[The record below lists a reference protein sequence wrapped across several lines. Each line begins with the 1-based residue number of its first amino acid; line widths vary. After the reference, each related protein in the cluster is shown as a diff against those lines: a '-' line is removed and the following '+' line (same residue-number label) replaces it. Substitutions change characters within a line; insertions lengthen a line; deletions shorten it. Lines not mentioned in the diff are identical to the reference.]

1 MEPPACHEVG
11 SWRSF
16 QGRKKIRGLW
26 DGFTAALEVQLS
38 RRMCKLANAVDFRVL
53 LQCPCS
59 VVPQS
64 GVFRFDHM
72 RDMPW
77 LYLHICL
84 PKLANHLVY
93 KVTIQAHTS
102 EALSIRTKDDENSK
116 STVKRRRTRAR
127 FSFTSKCETVK
138 FSLHAGLHGLRR
150 LHVARPFDTTRGK
163 SCAGPH

>member
-1 MEPPACHEVG
+1 
-11 SWRSF
+11 
-16 QGRKKIRGLW
+16 
-26 DGFTAALEVQLS
+26 
-38 RRMCKLANAVDFRVL
+38 
-53 LQCPCS
+53 
-59 VVPQS
+59 
-64 GVFRFDHM
+64 M

-102 EALSIRTKDDENSK
+102 EAVSRRAKEDENSK
-116 STVKRRRTRAR
+116 GIVKRRRTMAL

-138 FSLHAGLHGLRR
+138 FSLHAGLHELRN
-150 LHVARPFDTTRGK
+150 LLVARPFDTTRGK